1 MAVVWP
7 KLEIRVVP
15 AEEFCRNERAVEEKI
30 ESLEKWSQESE
41 RRLKPIPVMLH
52 PV

>member
-15 AEEFCRNERAVEEKI
+15 AEEFCRNERAVEEKKV
-30 ESLEKWSQESE
+30 SRNGARSPSGA
-41 RRLKPIPVMLH
+41 
-52 PV
+52 